1 MKPRN
6 IIFATIIIT
15 LFAGCSTPDY
25 SAFYDLQRDHAN
37 RDARPLVSVVA
48 DENQQITVSGV
59 AMLTVYQPMWDADPQ
74 QHRRQPGA
82 LENVAVSVAPSLV
95 QGMVGIYGIQ
105 QTGRTSRANA
115 RENRLLFESLSAGSG
130 GGTDAGQFFDGIN
143 GTLDTVFGGVG
154 DLINATGDE

>member
-6 IIFATIIIT
+6 IILATIILA
-15 LFAGCSTPDY
+15 LFAGCATPDY

-37 RDARPLVSVVA
+37 REARPLVSVVA

-74 QHRRQPGA
+74 QHRRQPGS
-82 LENVAVSVAPSLV
+82 LENLAVAIAPSVV
-95 QGMVGIYGIQ
+95 QGAVGIYGIQ

-130 GGTDAGQFFDGIN
+130 GTDASEIFTGIN
-143 GTLDTVFGGVG
+143 GTLDTVFGGVS
-154 DLINATGDE
+154 DLIEVVGNE